1 MPTYESTQTIE
12 IEAPPGACFG
22 VLTDYDRMA
31 EWNGP
36 IKEVR
41 TVGTADD
48 GATEVEYTIDAKLR
62 TVHYVLAHTWT
73 EPSFVGSR
81 YVRGDFKNFAGD
93 YHLEPSDH
101 GTHVTFHLR
110 IDPGL
115 RVPGPVAKMLNEAVM
130 GKALRDLKR
139 RVEELSSNGA

>member
-1 MPTYESTQTIE
+1 MPEYESTQTIE
-12 IEAPPGACFG
+12 IDAPPKACFD
-22 VLTDYDRMA
+22 VLTDYNRMA

-41 TVGTADD
+41 TLGTTDD

-62 TVHYVLAHTWT
+62 TVHYVLAHTFT
-73 EPSFVGSR
+73 EPTFVGSR

-93 YHLEPSDH
+93 YHLEDRDG

-115 RVPGPVAKMLNEAVM
+115 RVPRPVAKMLNEAVM
-130 GKALRDLKR
+130 GKALNDLKR
-139 RVEELSSNGA
+139 RVEELNHGA